1 MAASCHIPAWAA
13 RLKQMPVTC
22 TCKQTLLWG
31 LRKKS
36 HLSVLI
42 IVLLKEIT
50 VKSSVQR
57 GFEGTADQRSR
68 QESLHELTEFFKQA
82 WNHFAGEL
90 SRREDLIWGIIV
102 CLWTKTAWFNEYSLD
117 LSLRNNY
124 FFLWAQS
131 RFSWKWICTVSTD
144 ESGFWGAEKHCHSAI
159 LPPTEKVLGS
169 VSQTRA

>member
-1 MAASCHIPAWAA
+1 
-13 RLKQMPVTC
+13 MPVTC

-57 GFEGTADQRSR
+57 DFEGTADQCSR
-68 QESLHELTEFFKQA
+68 QESLHKLTEFFKQA

-124 FFLWAQS
+124 FFFMSSEPILMEVNLHSQHWWEWVLRCREALSFCHPTSNWESLRLSLTNQS
-131 RFSWKWICTVSTD
+131 LDLCCRVCTSFAV
-144 ESGFWGAEKHCHSAI
+144 
-159 LPPTEKVLGS
+159 GS
-169 VSQTRA
+169 